1 MAKKERLD
9 TLLVRLGHFP
19 SREQAQRAILAGWV
33 KVNQQPATKAGM
45 NTDPDLP
52 ISVERPGPGYASRG
66 AHKLLR
72 ALEVFALPVEN
83 RVAMDVG
90 ASTGG
95 FTDVLLRHGARKVY
109 AIDVGY
115 GQLAWELRQDPRV
128 VVHERTN
135 IRHLTPE
142 QLGAERPDLAVI
154 DVSFIGLGKV
164 LPTVR
169 ALLTSPGDVIALIKP
184 QFEAGPASVGKGGVV
199 RDPLVHLRV
208 LESVLAQAEQL
219 GYQLQG
225 LTYSPI
231 KGPEGN
237 IEFLAHWRSGTPGN
251 PPSPAAVIEA
261 AHREL

>member
-9 TLLVRLGHFP
+9 TLLVHLGHFQ

-45 NTDPDLP
+45 STDPAAP
-52 ISVERPGPGYASRG
+52 ISVDRPGPGYASRG

-72 ALEVFALPVEN
+72 ALEVFHVPIEA
-83 RVAMDVG
+83 RVALDVG

-95 FTDVLLRHGARKVY
+95 FTDVLLRHGARQVY

-128 VVHERTN
+128 IVMERKN
-135 IRHLTPE
+135 VRHMTPE
-142 QLGAERPDLAVI
+142 QLQGETPDLAVI

-164 LPTVR
+164 LPAIR
-169 ALLTSPGDVIALIKP
+169 SLLSPPGDVIALIKP
-184 QFEAGPASVGKGGVV
+184 QFEAGPADVGKGGVV
-199 RDPLVHLRV
+199 RDPAIHQRV
-208 LESVLAQAEQL
+208 IVEVLAQASHL
-219 GYQLQG
+219 GYHLQG

-237 IEFLAHWRSGTPGN
+237 IEFLAHWRPDSPGH
-251 PPSPAAVIEA
+251 PPSPESVVAA